1 VRNVAFVQRKMSNN
15 ILITLF
21 LGNCFT
27 NTSPLCSSS
36 RVELDFLEAALITRL
51 VPLDSPIG
59 GADTD
64 GVLSEYLALVFISS
78 SLLHT
83 KDPFVVTIPA
93 VKRLVRGR
101 EPLITRSNANVV
113 LDMVHKVLLLFV
125 ERVAKD
131 L

>member
-1 VRNVAFVQRKMSNN
+1 MR
-15 ILITLF
+15 
-21 LGNCFT
+21 C
-27 NTSPLCSSS
+27 
-36 RVELDFLEAALITRL
+36 VELDSLEAALITSL
-51 VPLDSPIG
+51 VPLDGPIG

-64 GVLSEYLALVFISS
+64 GVLPESLALLFISS

-101 EPLITRSNANVV
+101 EPLITRSCANVLHLV
-113 LDMVHKVLLLFV
+113 QKILLLFI
-125 ERVAKD
+125 ESRDLVAKD